1 MAQDPII
8 SSSDFSLTR
17 SGPDTASRQAQSFGR
32 FEFKYLLNAQTRSRL
47 EPELRDFMEIDPFC
61 RERPAQNYLVRS
73 LYFDDSAF
81 SAYHEKV
88 DGLLDRE
95 KFRLRTYDAPGTA
108 PCYLEI
114 KGRQNH
120 YSYKYRS
127 PLDARLQDLIAARC
141 WSALATAEGG
151 SPVSQRFAATA
162 SRRNLLPQAVVEYVR
177 RPYVSRRDYRFRA
190 TFDSEIRGFRAA
202 TLDRTRAAGVTV
214 LRGLTVFEIK
224 FEHALPVWFQR
235 LIGAYELQR
244 LSVSKYCRAAEALT
258 LVRNPE

>member
-1 MAQDPII
+1 MTQDPIFT
-8 SSSDFSLTR
+8 SSDFSLAR
-17 SGPDTASRQAQSFGR
+17 PGREAPAHQAQSFGR
-32 FEFKYLLNAQTRSRL
+32 FEFKYLLNAHTRARL

-61 RERPAQNYLVRS
+61 RDRPDQSYLVRS
-73 LYFDDSAF
+73 LYFDDDAF
-81 SAYHEKV
+81 SAYHEKI
-88 DGLLDRE
+88 DGLLVRE

-127 PLDARLQDLIAARC
+127 PLDAHLQGLIAARR
-141 WSALATAEGG
+141 WSALALTKSG
-151 SPVSQRFAATA
+151 SPVTERFAATA
-162 SRRNLLPQAVVEYVR
+162 TRRRLLPQAVVEYVR

-190 TFDSEIRGFRAA
+190 TFDSDIRGFRSV
-202 TLDRTRAAGVTV
+202 TLDRRRAGGIPV

-235 LIGAYELQR
+235 LIGTYELQR

-258 LVRNPE
+258 LVTNLE